1 MTTNVAGSGRVCG
14 YQDCGERTRRPDH
27 PLCYPHYLASQN
39 GEIDECP
46 NCPGVYK
53 PSGYRLCRSCGR
65 QALAGAGVR
74 QQTQAPAGAGVR
86 QQIQDDSRGWNQQPA
101 PKLKSVPRQ
110 AVEKVDLV
118 RWNMKEHE
126 RACVNN
132 EANTIQFLIM
142 PMLKGL
148 GWDDDDPA
156 QVIREY
162 KPAGKRRY
170 GQSMA
175 VDIAL
180 LDHGV
185 PRVFVEAKR
194 LDREYDPEYAKQLDK
209 YAYFMDDGGVAALT
223 NGRHWLIHAVVNGG
237 TRHRLTIDVAEGD
250 AESVARELNNAIGR
264 DVVCGGVDRVDK
276 AVARVPGQGRAR
288 TDVAAARRRDPGAIA
303 EELKEYRER
312 EARWRRQPPYMIL
325 KDETINLIAEHQPT
339 DLGRLSG
346 IKGVGP
352 STLELHGEAIIGIV
366 RGEWGRDGRAPNRR
380 LRPRA

>member
-1 MTTNVAGSGRVCG
+1 MTTNVAGGGRVCG
-14 YQDCGERTRRPDH
+14 YQDCGERTSHPSH
-27 PLCYPHYLASQN
+27 PLCYPHYLVFQN
-39 GEIDECP
+39 GEIGECP
-46 NCPGVYK
+46 NCSGVYK

-65 QALAGAGVR
+65 QAPAGAWVRQQTQAPAGAGVR

-101 PKLKSVPRQ
+101 PELKSVPRQ

-142 PMLKGL
+142 PMLRGL

-162 KPAGKRRY
+162 KPAGRRPFR
-170 GQSMA
+170 QAMA

-185 PRVFVEAKR
+185 AKVFVEAKR
-194 LDREYDPEYAKQLDK
+194 LDREYIPEYTEQLDK
-209 YAYFMDDGGVAALT
+209 YASYLDDGGVAALT
-223 NGRHWLIHAVVNGG
+223 NGRHWLIHAVVKGE
-237 TRHRLTIDVAEGD
+237 TRHRRTIDLANGD
-250 AESVARELNNAIGR
+250 AESVARDLNAAIGR
-264 DVVCGGVDRVDK
+264 DVVCGGVDLADK
-276 AVARVPGQGRAR
+276 AVAGVSGQRR
-288 TDVAAARRRDPGAIA
+288 TRPAAARRRDPGAIA
-303 EELKEYRER
+303 DRLKEYRER
-312 EARWRRQPPYMIL
+312 EARRRRQPPYMIL
-325 KDETINLIAEHQPT
+325 KDDTIGLIAEHQPT

-366 RGEWGRDGRAPNRR
+366 RGA
-380 LRPRA
+380 

>member
-1 MTTNVAGSGRVCG
+1 MTTNVAGGGRVCG
-14 YQDCGERTRRPDH
+14 YQDCGERTSHPSH
-27 PLCYPHYLASQN
+27 PLCYPHYLASRN
-39 GEIDECP
+39 GEIGECS
-46 NCPGVYK
+46 NCSGVYK

-65 QALAGAGVR
+65 QAPAGAGVR

-86 QQIQDDSRGWNQQPA
+86 QQIQDDSRGWDLSPT
-101 PKLKSVPRQ
+101 PVRKSVPPE
-110 AVEKVDLV
+110 AVEKVEMV
-118 RWNMKEHE
+118 RRNMTAHE

-142 PMLKGL
+142 PMLRGL

-162 KPAGKRRY
+162 KPAGKRRFKV
-170 GQSMA
+170 SMA

-180 LDHGV
+180 LDRGV
-185 PRVFVEAKR
+185 AKVFVEAKR

-209 YAYFMDDGGVAALT
+209 YAAFMDDGGVAALT

-250 AESVARELNNAIGR
+250 AESVVRELNNAIGR

-339 DLGRLSG
+339 DLGRLGG

-366 RGEWGRDGRAPNRR
+366 RGA
-380 LRPRA
+380 

>member
-1 MTTNVAGSGRVCG
+1 MTTNVAGGGRVCG

-53 PSGYRLCRSCGR
+53 LSGYRLCRSCGR
-65 QALAGAGVR
+65 QAPAGAGVR

-101 PKLKSVPRQ
+101 PELKSVPRQ

-142 PMLKGL
+142 PMLRGL

-162 KPAGKRRY
+162 KPAGKRRF

-180 LDHGV
+180 LDRGV
-185 PRVFVEAKR
+185 AKVFVEAKR
-194 LDREYDPEYAKQLDK
+194 LDREYDPEYAKQLEK
-209 YAYFMDDGGVAALT
+209 YASFMDDGGVAALT

-264 DVVCGGVDRVDK
+264 DVVCGGVDEVDK
-276 AVARVPGQGRAR
+276 PAAGVSGQRR
-288 TDVAAARRRDPGAIA
+288 TRPVAAARRRDPGAIA
-303 EELKEYRER
+303 DRLKAYRER
-312 EARWRRQPPYMIL
+312 EARRRGQPHYTIL
-325 KDETINLIAEHQPT
+325 KDDTIGLIAEHQPT
-339 DLGRLSG
+339 DLGRLGG

-352 STLELHGEAIIGIV
+352 STLEQHGAAIIEIV
-366 RGEWGRDGRAPNRR
+366 RGA
-380 LRPRA
+380 